1 MTKMTIAGDDNVPDM
16 PLKDSEVNHLR
27 RLLAWLRCEYT
38 LDPDMQRGYLLGAAE
53 MVTGGHAS
61 SEAASEIVNAKA
73 AEINKCPAYVQ
84 QAVKQLTKAL
94 REHERG
100 SGVVD
105 GSGESG
111 GGRACAR

>member
-1 MTKMTIAGDDNVPDM
+1 MSKMMLTGDGNVPAM
-16 PLKDSEVNHLR
+16 PMKDSEVNHLR

-38 LDPDMQRGYLLGAAE
+38 LDPDMQRGYLIGAAE
-53 MVTGGHAS
+53 MVAGGHAS
-61 SEAASEIVNAKA
+61 PEAVSEIVNAKA

-94 REHERG
+94 REHDLG

-105 GSGESG
+105 TTS
-111 GGRACAR
+111 A

>member
-1 MTKMTIAGDDNVPDM
+1 MSKMTLTGDENVPAM
-16 PLKDSEVNHLR
+16 PLKESEVNHLR

-53 MVTGGHAS
+53 MVSSGLAS
-61 SEAASEIVNAKA
+61 PEAASEIVNAKA
-73 AEINKCPAYVQ
+73 AEINSCPAYVQ

-105 GSGESG
+105 
-111 GGRACAR
+111 AAQN